1 MITKI
6 WEHDWKHR
14 ISKHRTWQNQRTS
27 DDDVSGPEWTR
38 CQRVESSGVE
48 DSKRCA
54 SLFALPVLELGEPAH
69 HWHKIHRKRSKVQIP
84 CQYTQIYR
92 KMIFMIYDHVLW
104 YNHRYCTYI
113 TLQQIVCYRPGWH
126 HKIKYIKIWYYVS
139 ICVFCPQL
147 IVSFRFILR
156 VTSSRQFQNTSDTFT
171 EKNRAHVIPCPTC
184 RIASPLGSTCHF
196 CQRCLWQE
204 KHRKTMRNRAKT
216 TQKSTESRAL
226 LKFSM
231 TSELLK
237 IEWQHYEKLSECGAA
252 L

>member
-1 MITKI
+1 MTCQAQS
-6 WEHDWKHR
+6 E
-14 ISKHRTWQNQRTS
+14 
-27 DDDVSGPEWTR
+27 TR

-156 VTSSRQFQNTSDTFT
+156 VTSSHQFQNTSDTFT
-171 EKNRAHVIPCPTC
+171 EKKNVPMSSHVQPAALP
-184 RIASPLGSTCHF
+184 RPWD
-196 CQRCLWQE
+196 QRVTFAKDVFGKKNIE
-204 KHRKTMRNRAKT
+204 KTMRNRAKT